1 MSNEKHTSG
10 PEKDIHSQR
19 PRFLD
24 PDAREKAELGYFLN
38 EEEEPVEVELIG
50 APTEFMDED
59 YGIPRPIDL
68 DDPPKPKSSV
78 KVRRP
83 EDVEIGESIEPKAIP
98 EAEKSNTAK
107 TEKPEPSQTVASKPD
122 QPKKPEASQTAAAKP
137 DQPEKTNSEQ
147 IASHKDAKPDRP
159 KQEGAQ
165 ADGKSGA
172 EKSKKSEASQTV
184 AVKPDQPEKT
194 NSEQTASHKDVKPDR
209 SKQEGAQA
217 DGKSGAEKS
226 KKTGAAQTAAAKPV
240 QAEKQKTEAPASR
253 KEDAKKPKTDTPK
266 TDSEP
271 AEIPEKG
278 NASQKQQK
286 AAAKKQPKGKKQVK
300 KNQDFSD
307 TRKIEAIK
315 QAQKKYQQEVK
326 EASGEKGLPP
336 EDKKRKKKGGKSHW
350 VRSIVLVVI
359 MLVISGLLASFILF
373 GLNDIYAVAKPSRVI
388 SVEVPKGAHSAE
400 ISDLLGKNGVVDL
413 PWLFRL
419 VTKLRDDSTEFQYGT
434 YTLNSNI
441 DYDTIIETLKKN
453 PNPGEGEGIVRLT
466 FPEGQTLDAYAA
478 LLEKEGVCSAQ
489 EFLDAINLKVYS
501 LPMEEHLLDV
511 DTSLKYYRMEGYAF
525 PDTYDFYKNENPES
539 VARKFLANLDSKL
552 TDPMYGQMD
561 QQGLTLDETIALAS
575 IVQAEAGSQEDM
587 PIIASVLLN
596 RIKSQGAYPKLQSD
610 PTTKYANE
618 LQIKLSE
625 QNKPYEEVVKAYDT
639 YQGDGIPPGAIC
651 NPGLDAINAV
661 LNPASTNYYYFCANT
676 VTKECFYA
684 TTLEEHN
691 KNLEKAGLK

>member
-1 MSNEKHTSG
+1 MSNEKHTPG

-68 DDPPKPKSSV
+68 DDPPEPKSSV

-83 EDVEIGESIEPKAIP
+83 EDVEIGEPIEPRIIP
-98 EAEKSNTAK
+98 AAEKPNTAK
-107 TEKPEPSQTVASKPD
+107 AEKPEPPQTAASKPD
-122 QPKKPEASQTAAAKP
+122 QP
-137 DQPEKTNSEQ
+137 DQPKSEQ
-147 IASHKDAKPDRP
+147 TVSQRAATKQDVPGQKD
-159 KQEGAQ
+159 AQ
-165 ADGKSGA
+165 ADGKPGERTS
-172 EKSKKSEASQTV
+172 EKPEAARTAASKPNQ
-184 AVKPDQPEKT
+184 PDQSK
-194 NSEQTASHKDVKPDR
+194 SGQTASHNVAKQKVSEQKDVPADEKP
-209 SKQEGAQA
+209 GAVE
-217 DGKSGAEKS
+217 SEKNRVQ
-226 KKTGAAQTAAAKPV
+226 QTAASKPV
-240 QAEKQKTEAPASR
+240 QPEKQKSKAPASR
-253 KEDAKKPKTDTPK
+253 RAETKKNKTDTPK

-278 NASQKQQK
+278 TVSQKQQI

-315 QAQKKYQQEVK
+315 QAQQQYQQEAK

-350 VRSIVLVVI
+350 VRSIVLVVV

-419 VTKLRDDSTEFQYGT
+419 VTKLRDDSAEFQYGT
-434 YTLNSNI
+434 YTLNSNM

-478 LLEKEGVCSAQ
+478 LLEKEGVCTAQ

-501 LPMEEHLLDV
+501 LPMEEHLTDV

>member
-1 MSNEKHTSG
+1 MSNEKHTPG

-24 PDAREKAELGYFLN
+24 PDARKKAEMGYFLN

-68 DDPPKPKSSV
+68 DDPPEPKSSV

-83 EDVEIGESIEPKAIP
+83 EDVEIGEPIEPRIIP
-98 EAEKSNTAK
+98 AE
-107 TEKPEPSQTVASKPD
+107 EKPNTSKAGETKPSQTTASKPGQSEKPNSD
-122 QPKKPEASQTAAAKP
+122 Q
-137 DQPEKTNSEQ
+137 NV
-147 IASHKDAKPDRP
+147 SHRDAKPDKS
-159 KQEGAQ
+159 KQRDAQ
-165 ADGKSGA
+165 ADGTPGA
-172 EKSKKSEASQTV
+172 EKSE
-184 AVKPDQPEKT
+184 KP
-194 NSEQTASHKDVKPDR
+194 
-209 SKQEGAQA
+209 
-217 DGKSGAEKS
+217 
-226 KKTGAAQTAAAKPV
+226 GAAQTAAAKPV
-240 QAEKQKTEAPASR
+240 QPEKQKSKASAIH
-253 KEDAKKPKTDTPK
+253 KADEKKNKDLSK

-278 NASQKQQK
+278 NASQKQQIT
-286 AAAKKQPKGKKQVK
+286 AAKKQPKGKKQVK

-315 QAQKKYQQEVK
+315 QAQQQYQQEAK

-336 EDKKRKKKGGKSHW
+336 EGKKRKKKSGKSHW
-350 VRSIVLVVI
+350 VRSIVLVVV

-400 ISDLLGKNGVVDL
+400 ISDLLGENGVVDL

-419 VTKLRDDSTEFQYGT
+419 VTKLRDDSAEFQYGT
-434 YTLNSNI
+434 YTLNSNM

-478 LLEKEGVCSAQ
+478 LLEKEGVCTAQ

-501 LPMEEHLLDV
+501 LPMEEHLTGV

-552 TDPMYGQMD
+552 MDPMYGQMD
-561 QQGLTLDETIALAS
+561 QQGLTLDETITLAS

-625 QNKPYEEVVKAYDT
+625 QNKPYEEIVKAYDT